1 MANATKFTAFLSML
15 LIVFLTHAGF
25 AGDEWWQK
33 AKQEKES
40 PTRYAYEG
48 TVSNS
53 PVRALADFENQYL
66 EFEASGTV
74 DMSTVVNQPQA
85 EIQAKEAATVR
96 AYAEA
101 ARFVAG
107 MLVKAVY
114 SVQGGILKDSDIAAK
129 IEATMVK
136 YAREVDD
143 KVEWRGGA
151 PLATVKIGM
160 LFQNRNGLLETVMPY
175 IDQGVKDAGITSY
188 QAPGKSAEN
197 SGYTGLIIDARHLSV
212 SPSIAPMILTG
223 GDNKQVY
230 GNLKVGRD
238 FAVERGIAG
247 YYATLEAAKADTD
260 RLGANPMVIK
270 AEKTAVSDAH
280 LWINESDA
288 TKLYYA
294 DLNNGF
300 LKECRVG
307 IVIK

>member
-143 KVEWRGGA
+143 KVEWR
-151 PLATVKIGM
+151 
-160 LFQNRNGLLETVMPY
+160 
-175 IDQGVKDAGITSY
+175 
-188 QAPGKSAEN
+188 
-197 SGYTGLIIDARHLSV
+197 
-212 SPSIAPMILTG
+212 
-223 GDNKQVY
+223 
-230 GNLKVGRD
+230 
-238 FAVERGIAG
+238 
-247 YYATLEAAKADTD
+247 
-260 RLGANPMVIK
+260 
-270 AEKTAVSDAH
+270 
-280 LWINESDA
+280 
-288 TKLYYA
+288 
-294 DLNNGF
+294 
-300 LKECRVG
+300 
-307 IVIK
+307 